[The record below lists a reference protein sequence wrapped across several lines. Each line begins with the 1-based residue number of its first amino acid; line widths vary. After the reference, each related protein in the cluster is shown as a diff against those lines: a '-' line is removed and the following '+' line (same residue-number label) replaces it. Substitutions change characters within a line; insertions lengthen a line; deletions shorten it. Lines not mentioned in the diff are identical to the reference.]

1 MIWFHS
7 SNPKGLR
14 PRSLQNRPTDHRRP
28 GTQKGDGTTQS
39 LTQQPHYVYFL
50 SFACWE
56 DPLTMWRSTSVVVLS
71 LISCAVAFV
80 PSSFVH
86 HHSNGL
92 FQPHHPTTTATERS
106 LMMMVDSSSLLDATS
121 ASMGIVDAASQLWQQ
136 SSSSSSLVASL
147 TDAGGA
153 LSPSASSN
161 LLLSFADQGQ
171 NLAGIFFQASLLPY
185 LLFLYF
191 LAFRGN
197 RISDVGNFGFQFVL
211 LFVFFT
217 IPSGIISKATYGETL
232 ANVDWLHGG
241 AELFLTICNILIVR
255 IVYESWIEGE
265 ANTHTQ

>member
-1 MIWFHS
+1 
-7 SNPKGLR
+7 
-14 PRSLQNRPTDHRRP
+14 
-28 GTQKGDGTTQS
+28 
-39 LTQQPHYVYFL
+39 
-50 SFACWE
+50 
-56 DPLTMWRSTSVVVLS
+56 

-86 HHSNGL
+86 HPNNNGL
-92 FQPHHPTTTATERS
+92 LQPHHPKTTATERS
-106 LMMMVDSSSLLDATS
+106 MMMMMMVDSSSLLDATS
-121 ASMGIVDAASQLWQQ
+121 VSMGMMDAASQLWQQ
-136 SSSSSSLVASL
+136 SSSSSSLVASW
-147 TDAGGA
+147 TDAG
-153 LSPSASSN
+153 SSSSN
-161 LLLSFADQGQ
+161 VLLSFADQGQ

-255 IVYESWIEGE
+255 L
-265 ANTHTQ
+265 